1 MTISQSVNTCTN
13 FTSQIEPSNIVE
25 QCNISLVIVNEAN
38 ERHTLERI
46 FSEYTLPLSINSF
59 TRWALPVVVGVGV
72 TVTDGRVASELL
84 GVASEL
90 LGVASELL
98 VGLLMGD
105 GTAQV

>member
-59 TRWALPVVVGVGV
+59 TPVQYHLPSVV
-72 TVTDGRVASELL
+72 LL
-84 GVASEL
+84 AVLKL
-90 LGVASELL
+90 LLAVLKLL
-98 VGLLMGD
+98 LAVLKLLFH
-105 GTAQV
+105 Q